1 MTHQTTTMMIMIII
15 IIMMMMM
22 ITMMTRMLTASLYKT
37 SSIHSY
43 IQQGISAPNTP
54 TVTNISPRVSLSRHG
69 KIHH

>member
-1 MTHQTTTMMIMIII
+1 MMIMIII
-15 IIMMMMM
+15 MIMIM
-22 ITMMTRMLTASLYKT
+22 IMTMTMLTASLYKT